1 MKQSTLIWTILMVAG
16 GGFLLFQT
24 IDKKSGRVYVRDV
37 PVEAKSSVEGAE
49 QAVEWTKEQ
58 VVPEAEKD
66 QPGVRL
72 GLSRTIGLWVAAF
85 CTLAIF
91 SFLYG
96 DNPVYKFTESVFV
109 GVSAGYAMVVAFWSE
124 IIPNLFGKLFPVEAK
139 DIFFLDIKDSEM
151 NANLWYLIP
160 LAMSVLLLLRLS
172 PKGSWLARWPL
183 AFFIGA
189 TAGIRLISYLEAD
202 FVGQLQNT
210 IMPFVVFGSDGSW
223 QIVES
228 LKNTIIIVGV
238 VSCMVYF
245 FFSIEHEGFVKY
257 VSRLGVWFLMVTF
270 GASFAYTVMGRIAL
284 LSGRLDF
291 LFHNWLGIGL

>member
-16 GGFLLFQT
+16 GAFLLWQA
-24 IDKKSGRVYVRDV
+24 SRGHGRVYVREV
-37 PVEAKSSVEGAE
+37 PVEAKSSVKGSEE
-49 QAVEWTKEQ
+49 VVKWTKAQ
-58 VVPEAEKD
+58 PTSAAEKD
-66 QPGVRL
+66 QPGVKFS
-72 GLSRTIGLWVAAF
+72 LSRTAGLWVAAL

-124 IIPNLFGKLFPVEAK
+124 IIPNLFGKLFPVTAK
-139 DIFFLDIKDSEM
+139 EIFFLDIKESELQ
-151 NANLWYLIP
+151 ADLWYLIP
-160 LAMSVLLLLRLS
+160 LAMSVMLLMRLS

-202 FVGQLQNT
+202 FVGQIQNT
-210 IMPFVVFGSDGSW
+210 IMPFVAFGPDGYLSW
-223 QIVES
+223 TKS
-228 LKNTIIIVGV
+228 LRNTIVIVGV

-245 FFSIEHEGFVKY
+245 FFSIEHEGIVKY
-257 VSRLGVWFLMVTF
+257 ISRLGVWFLMVTF

-291 LFHNWLGIGL
+291 LFNNWLGIGS